1 MAIFVILKLDSNN
14 SIKSMKVKEIYQKL
28 EKDFNLDQCSDDWSQ
43 MDFNEFICDNFNERY
58 MGLVLDNTEVIE
70 KVYTAVFPSDKVL
83 KEILDKGENNI
94 LIFTHHPSTWDTT
107 VSGFPFK
114 DMSKDLLIKL
124 KEKNI
129 SLYCLHVPLDANG
142 DFSTTVNYAKEIGV
156 SYDEDFAEYY
166 GVQVGVIGR
175 TKLNALEELV
185 NMVEKAVGHKV
196 KSLKYGSDNIANQKI
211 AVVAGGGND
220 PEILKELLG
229 KGIKTYVTGIV
240 SAIGGY
246 PPAVEF
252 NSLAKENKINVIGSS
267 HYSSEKFA
275 CIKMLDYFEALG
287 IKASFVED
295 KPDLGDIV

>member
-1 MAIFVILKLDSNN
+1 
-14 SIKSMKVKEIYQKL
+14 MKAKEIYQKL
-28 EKDFNLDQCSDDWSQ
+28 EKDFHLDKCSDDWSK
-43 MDFNEFICDNFNERY
+43 MDFNEYICDNFKDRY
-58 MGLVLDNTEVIE
+58 MGLVLDNAEEIE
-70 KVYTAVFPSDKVL
+70 KVYTAVFPSDRVL

-107 VSGFPFK
+107 VDGFPFK

-124 KEKNI
+124 KKNNI

-142 DFSTTVNYAKEIGV
+142 EYSTSVNYARKIMISHE
-156 SYDEDFAEYY
+156 EDFAKYY
-166 GVQVGVIGR
+166 GMQVGVIGR
-175 TKLNALEELV
+175 TKLNTLEDLV
-185 NMVEKAVGHKV
+185 NVVEKAVGHKV
-196 KSLKYGSDNIANQKI
+196 KSLKYGSDNIADQKI

-229 KGIKTYVTGIV
+229 KGIKTYVTGV
-240 SAIGGY
+240 VNPIGGY

-252 NSLAKENKINVIGSS
+252 DLLARENKINVIGSS

-275 CIKMLDYFEALG
+275 CIKILDYFEALG